1 LENKKPEEEE
11 EEEEEANGNCS
22 FLEDPASISMRFCGR
37 SRSIAV
43 IKNSFSSLRNTT
55 TTTSYCRGVCPAWT
69 RVFLPPPPRKGKFLG
84 EAGKTT
90 TSKWEEEEEEEMGEK
105 KEL

>member
-1 LENKKPEEEE
+1 LIGKHKPEEEE

-55 TTTSYCRGVCPAWT
+55 TTRKLVPRGLFGVNE
-69 RVFLPPPPRKGKFLG
+69 RDKGVFLPPPPRKGKFLG
-84 EAGKTT
+84 EAEKTT
-90 TSKWEEEEEEEMGEK
+90 TSK
-105 KEL
+105 

>member
-1 LENKKPEEEE
+1 LIGKHKPEEE

-43 IKNSFSSLRNTT
+43 IKNSFSSLWIT
-55 TTTSYCRGVCPAWT
+55 TTTS
-69 RVFLPPPPRKGKFLG
+69 
-84 EAGKTT
+84 
-90 TSKWEEEEEEEMGEK
+90 
-105 KEL
+105 